1 MKTPTGPENHEPRYG
16 KLSAIVSFLVLA
28 AVFSPIAENWKE
40 EGSDGFPL
48 SFYPMFTNRQGEVY
62 RQTYLVGLDEENNRI
77 PISYRY
83 AGSGGFNA
91 VRRQINRLARDDRV
105 VDLCQSI
112 ASRVSR
118 RRSDPLNRVE
128 RVRVV
133 TGTYRLYDYFSLRK
147 DTPVFEWIRAECP
160 VRRKPQ

>member
-1 MKTPTGPENHEPRYG
+1 M
-16 KLSAIVSFLVLA
+16 L
-28 AVFSPIAENWKE
+28 
-40 EGSDGFPL
+40 
-48 SFYPMFTNRQGEVY
+48 TNRQGEVY